1 MAIERVCSSC
11 FEDRDIRS
19 WIRVQG
25 GPRGCDA
32 CGKFDSPTAPMDELC
47 EHIENCISRYWGDA
61 AEQMTYVTAE
71 GGYVGQT
78 WTTYE
83 ILNEEIEIQLPRDRS
98 GLLLNCLVHGISD
111 RAWCDYDW
119 LSLDTDQ
126 ALLTSWNEF
135 CRTVKHRRRF
145 FFQTAREDDRDSYSV
160 TSLLSSVAAF
170 AEHTGLVVKIGSGTR
185 LWRARPDLRAR
196 SRVAPADFGPPPPAI
211 ALQSNR
217 MNPPGIPMLYLAS
230 SARAAVRETKS
241 ARSKVGQW
249 ELIVDLR
256 VLDLRSLP
264 PVPGYFSVVDREY
277 RLYARFLREFTQSIM
292 QPVERD
298 ERQHIDYLPSQV
310 ATEYFRDFAFQRGN
324 IDGIAYGSTVGDGW
338 NVVLFAEAS
347 DLGLGSID
355 EWRIPDRP
363 WLRFIKAKMSVA

>member
-1 MAIERVCSSC
+1 
-11 FEDRDIRS
+11 
-19 WIRVQG
+19 
-25 GPRGCDA
+25 
-32 CGKFDSPTAPMDELC
+32 
-47 EHIENCISRYWGDA
+47 
-61 AEQMTYVTAE
+61 
-71 GGYVGQT
+71 
-78 WTTYE
+78 
-83 ILNEEIEIQLPRDRS
+83 
-98 GLLLNCLVHGISD
+98 
-111 RAWCDYDW
+111 
-119 LSLDTDQ
+119 
-126 ALLTSWNEF
+126 
-135 CRTVKHRRRF
+135 
-145 FFQTAREDDRDSYSV
+145 
-160 TSLLSSVAAF
+160 
-170 AEHTGLVVKIGSGTR
+170 
-185 LWRARPDLRAR
+185 
-196 SRVAPADFGPPPPAI
+196 
-211 ALQSNR
+211 
-217 MNPPGIPMLYLAS
+217 MLYLAS